1 MIAFVNMDQDTQA
14 LVQKYLQQHS
24 STFVKEKH

>member
-1 MIAFVNMDQDTQA
+1 MDQDTQA

-24 STFVKEKH
+24 STFVKKEH